1 MEYTNPEYEE
11 KQEKMSIADRFIT
24 AMLAPRDYGKLLKL
38 SSGSV
43 VGFFALV
50 IFLVSFIQYA
60 IPTLGA
66 VAGLGGVRNIIENQI
81 PQFSLENGTFTLD
94 EKIEQQDNSMG
105 VYIIVDT
112 DKKKFTKD
120 DIPANVVE
128 AIMVSKSNMILY
140 NEVAGVGKFW
150 NIPYDDL
157 EGNVK
162 LVWEKTQRVIRE
174 GLQIEKKNGKN
185 CTASC

>member
-60 IPTLGA
+60 IPTLW
-66 VAGLGGVRNIIENQI
+66 Q
-81 PQFSLENGTFTLD
+81 
-94 EKIEQQDNSMG
+94 
-105 VYIIVDT
+105 
-112 DKKKFTKD
+112 
-120 DIPANVVE
+120 
-128 AIMVSKSNMILY
+128 
-140 NEVAGVGKFW
+140 
-150 NIPYDDL
+150 DL
-157 EGNVK
+157 EEFAT
-162 LVWEKTQRVIRE
+162 L
-174 GLQIEKKNGKN
+174 
-185 CTASC
+185 